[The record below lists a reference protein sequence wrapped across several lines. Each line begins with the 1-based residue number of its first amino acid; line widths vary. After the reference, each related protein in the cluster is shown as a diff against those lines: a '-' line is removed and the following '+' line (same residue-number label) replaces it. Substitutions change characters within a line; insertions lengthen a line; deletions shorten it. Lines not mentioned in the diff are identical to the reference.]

1 MADGRPAQL
10 HNFGAKLGLFATVAP
25 HRESRRGGKHCKT
38 VNDAQFETLELTV
51 ADHRVSK
58 SSERSSQ
65 RRAVSVPARLTWKDA
80 SGAVRFASV
89 TTRDVSEAGVFVEC
103 EAGAAIPLYRLV
115 HLQVERSTRQC
126 DQLPSRLREGR
137 VLSAVWRVGP
147 CRRSTGTPSGYALR
161 FLVEPAMPAA
171 LIHAAPAMEA
181 VAV

>member
-1 MADGRPAQL
+1 MPQ
-10 HNFGAKLGLFATVAP
+10 
-25 HRESRRGGKHCKT
+25 
-38 VNDAQFETLELTV
+38 
-51 ADHRVSK
+51 RVS
-58 SSERSSQ
+58 E
-65 RRAVSVPARLTWKDA
+65 RRAMNVPARLTWKDA

-89 TTRDVSEAGVFVEC
+89 ITRDVSDAGVFVEC

-115 HLQVERSTRQC
+115 HLQVERTIRGA

-171 LIHAAPAMEA
+171 VVHIDDSEA
-181 VAV
+181 LAV